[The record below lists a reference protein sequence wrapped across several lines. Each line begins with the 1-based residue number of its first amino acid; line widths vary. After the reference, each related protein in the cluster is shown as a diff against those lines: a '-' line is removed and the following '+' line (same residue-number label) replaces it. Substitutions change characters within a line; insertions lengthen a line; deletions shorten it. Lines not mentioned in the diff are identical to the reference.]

1 MYAPGLQLLSR
12 ERFCFS
18 KLQVLFFLVQHIL
31 ALEVSGFACLLRIY
45 KLRQSS
51 RVKINVCIC
60 DRKKGKRKI
69 TDVLIKWYCQLI

>member
-12 ERFCFS
+12 ERFSFS

-31 ALEVSGFACLLRIY
+31 ALEVSGFARLLRIY

-51 RVKINVCIC
+51 RVKINICVCN
-60 DRKKGKRKI
+60 RKKKEKRE
-69 TDVLIKWYCQLI
+69 TTAVLIK

>member
-12 ERFCFS
+12 ERFSVS

-31 ALEVSGFACLLRIY
+31 ALEVSRFACLLRIY

-51 RVKINVCIC
+51 GAKRNVCIC
-60 DRKKGKRKI
+60 DSKRKKKNHSCSDQ
-69 TDVLIKWYCQLI
+69 TLCQLI